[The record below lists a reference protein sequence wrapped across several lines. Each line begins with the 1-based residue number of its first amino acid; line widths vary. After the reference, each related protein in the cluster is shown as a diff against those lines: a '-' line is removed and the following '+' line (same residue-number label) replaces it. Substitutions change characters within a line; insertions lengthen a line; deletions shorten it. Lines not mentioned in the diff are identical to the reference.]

1 MLVDWLKPK
10 ILRRGIQF
18 RAMVEP
24 LPDPESRV
32 TLSDELD
39 QLGMRR
45 ARVDWRLS
53 PLVNRTSSEIWASW
67 RRSLSGRESQR

>member
-1 MLVDWLKPK
+1 MLADSLKPN

-32 TLSDELD
+32 TLSEDLD
-39 QLGMRR
+39 QIGMRR
-45 ARVDWRLS
+45 AAS
-53 PLVNRTSSEIWASW
+53 TGHSSA
-67 RRSLSGRESQR
+67 G

>member
-1 MLVDWLKPK
+1 MLADWLRPN

-32 TLSDELD
+32 TLSEELD
-39 QLGMRR
+39 QLGIRR
-45 ARVDWRLS
+45 ARVECRFS
-53 PLVNRTSSEIWASW
+53 AR
-67 RRSLSGRESQR
+67 